1 MSYGCMKNNNCK
13 IFKQSDYLIVSNLI
27 NEIKKSEQ
35 IRLKAFGYFDNFT
48 DDFFNILNKVIQF
61 SFQLTKLLKN
71 TMNYDNVL
79 KQNKT
84 KFNIEIRNFLDKI
97 CSLPKL
103 KTKYI
108 FLKYNI
114 EKQDNFSIINLKKR
128 KNELLNKQNKRNVEI
143 IPNYKKI
150 NSSKLFL
157 SDNKSN
163 YFSKNVSLTQTKLS
177 KLNYKD
183 IPIKKMRSCNSTIL
197 IKNNSKKNEINHSYK
212 EDSTNKSSLSHS
224 KMLTKKNKNLN
235 KNTLNS
241 KENNRKTIS
250 NIKKQENYSYVNYLK
265 LFFKKNKNIKKQ
277 KLEINNPLISKI
289 QLINSGPKPSIYTNY
304 LLNKYK
310 DIIETYN
317 EIEEKNYKNYS
328 PNSMRYQT
336 HSLLSDNRRCMSE
349 SIGKNE
355 YEEI

>member
-1 MSYGCMKNNNCK
+1 MSYGCMKNNYCK

-48 DDFFNILNKVIQF
+48 DDFFNIINKVIQF
-61 SFQLTKLLKN
+61 SFQLTKLLKT

-114 EKQDNFSIINLKKR
+114 EKQDNFSIINFKKR

-250 NIKKQENYSYVNYLK
+250 NIKKQ
-265 LFFKKNKNIKKQ
+265 

>member
-1 MSYGCMKNNNCK
+1 MKNNNCK

-27 NEIKKSEQ
+27 NEIKQSEQ
-35 IRLKAFGYFDNFT
+35 IRLKAFGYIDNFT

-71 TMNYDNVL
+71 TMNYDNIL

-84 KFNIEIRNFLDKI
+84 NFNIEIRKFFDKI
-97 CSLPKL
+97 FSLRKL

-114 EKQDNFSIINLKKR
+114 EKQDNFSIINLNKR
-128 KNELLNKQNKRNVEI
+128 KKDLLNKQNKRNIEI
-143 IPNYKKI
+143 IPNYKKN

-157 SDNKSN
+157 SENKSN
-163 YFSKNVSLTQTKLS
+163 YFSKNVSLTQTKFS
-177 KLNYKD
+177 NANSKD
-183 IPIKKMRSCNSTIL
+183 IPNKILRSCNSTIL
-197 IKNNSKKNEINHSYK
+197 IKNNSKKIEVNNSYK
-212 EDSTNKSSLSHS
+212 EDSTNKSSISHS
-224 KMLTKKNKNLN
+224 KMLTKKKNKDLN

-241 KENNRKTIS
+241 KENNGKTIS
-250 NIKKQENYSYVNYLK
+250 DVKKKENYSYMNYLN
-265 LFFKKNKNIKKQ
+265 LFFKKNKNVKKQ
-277 KLEINNPLISKI
+277 ELEINNPLISKI

-310 DIIETYN
+310 DVIELYN

-336 HSLLSDNRRCMSE
+336 HLLLSDNRRCMSE
-349 SIGKNE
+349 SIRNNE
-355 YEEI
+355 YEGI